1 MVSVRSTFW
10 TSLISIAIVYPSL
23 QSVAIATN
31 IPRVDSNLSNNYLAQ
46 NKGER
51 PDKYLKSAVRKYQ
64 EGKYTDA
71 IIDLDRAIEL
81 KPDYAI
87 AYDLRALIK
96 YQKLK
101 DFPGA
106 LTDFN
111 RALGINPSL
120 ATSYYNRA
128 LLKYRNLQ
136 DRAGGIAD
144 MQEAAKLFKAKGNSE
159 SAQDAMNFLKRWETA
174 GS

>member
-31 IPRVDSNLSNNYLAQ
+31 VPKLDSNLGTNYLAQ
-46 NKGER
+46 KKSER

-71 IIDLDRAIEL
+71 IVELDRAIEL

-96 YQKLK
+96 YQNLK

-120 ATSYYNRA
+120 ANSYYNRG

-144 MQEAAKLFKAKGNSE
+144 MQEAAKLFNAKGNRE
-159 SAQDAMNFLKRWETA
+159 SAQDAMNFIKRWETA